1 VSVRRRERTRLTLR
15 PERDPDRVKRS
26 EQTRLQR
33 QQPQR
38 PAWPTFRRIIA
49 LHRAHAGTVALLVGI
64 IVSSAL
70 VGLGPAYLLQ
80 RIVDDALP
88 TATSG
93 GNGETLN
100 SLILLM
106 VALVGIGAVFGVLQ
120 GYLANVI
127 GQTIMFDLR
136 RGLYRHLTGMSL
148 RWFTANRTG
157 EVLSRVTNDVG
168 AVQNAV
174 SETLTGIVGN
184 LIIVT
189 TTFGLMLF
197 LDWRLALFSV
207 AFIPVFLF
215 PARRVGNVQRDL
227 LAQSQE
233 QLANLNTRMHETLSV
248 SGALLMKT
256 FGRQQMEYE
265 RFEETASE
273 IRRLN
278 IRRAMVGRGFM
289 VAMGLFTS
297 LAPAIVYWYGGHR
310 VIGGEASLGTVVAT
324 ASLLGRMFQP
334 VNQLMSINLTL
345 ISSLALFE
353 RIFDYLDL
361 DHEIADRPGAI
372 ALENVFEDVPLGYRK
387 DTPVLSGISFAIP
400 PGKFGAL
407 VGHSGAGKTTTAYL
421 LPRLYDVDDGR
432 ITIDGH
438 DIRDATL
445 ESLTACIA
453 MVNQEPYLFHDTIRA
468 NLRYGAPN
476 ATDAEIVDACRAANI
491 HDFVAGLPYGYDTI
505 VGERG
510 YRLSGGEKQRVSIA
524 RALLKDPAILVL
536 DEATSSV
543 DTHTERIIQ
552 DALAHL
558 TRGRTVLAIAHRLST
573 ILAADVIL
581 VLDHGRLAERGT
593 HAELM
598 ARGGLYASLY
608 NEQFAD
614 RAGAAAGG

>member
-1 VSVRRRERTRLTLR
+1 MLK
-15 PERDPDRVKRS
+15 PERDPDRPRRG
-26 EQTRLQR
+26 ERTRLERQR
-33 QQPQR
+33 PQR
-38 PAWPTFRRIIA
+38 PAWPTFRRVIG
-49 LHRAHAGTVALLVGI
+49 LHRVHAGVVALL
-64 IVSSAL
+64 IVVIVASAA

-88 TATSG
+88 TAAG
-93 GNGETLN
+93 GGSSSTLN
-100 SLILLM
+100 SLILVMVVL
-106 VALVGIGAVFGVLQ
+106 VALGAFFGVIQ
-120 GYLANVI
+120 SYLSNVI
-127 GQTIMFDLR
+127 GQTVMFDLR
-136 RGLYRHLTGMSL
+136 RDLYRHLTGMSL
-148 RWFTANRTG
+148 RWFTSNRTG
-157 EVLSRVTNDVG
+157 EVLSRVSNDVG
-168 AVQNAV
+168 SVQNAV
-174 SETLTGIVGN
+174 SEALTGIIGN
-184 LIIVT
+184 LIIVLS
-189 TTFGLMLF
+189 TFGLMLF

-207 AFIPVFLF
+207 AFIPLFLF
-215 PARRVGNVQRDL
+215 PARRVGNIQRDL
-227 LAQSQE
+227 LGESQE

-265 RFEETASE
+265 RFEDTARE

-310 VIGGEASLGTVVAT
+310 VLGGEASLGTVVAT

-361 DHEIADRPGAI
+361 EQEIADRPGAV
-372 ALENVFEDVPLGYRK
+372 ALTDVRGEVRFEDVTFGYRK
-387 DTPVLSGISFAIP
+387 DTPVLSDISFTIP

-421 LPRLYDVDDGR
+421 LPRLYDVDGGR
-432 ITIDGH
+432 IAIDGH
-438 DIRDATL
+438 DIRDVTL
-445 ESLTACIA
+445 ESLTASIA

-468 NLRYGAPN
+468 NLRYGAPG
-476 ATDAEIVDACRAANI
+476 ATDEEIVDACRAANI
-491 HDFVAGLPYGYDTI
+491 HDFIAGLAYGYDTI

-581 VLDHGRLAERGT
+581 VLENGRLVESGT
-593 HAELM
+593 HPELM

-614 RAGAAAGG
+614 RAGAAAG

>member
-1 VSVRRRERTRLTLR
+1 MR
-15 PERDPDRVKRS
+15 
-26 EQTRLQR
+26 
-33 QQPQR
+33 PQR
-38 PAWPTFRRIIA
+38 PAWPTFRRIIG
-49 LHRAHAGTVALLVGI
+49 LHRSHAGVVALL
-64 IVSSAL
+64 IVVIVAAAV

-88 TATSG
+88 TAAGGGSG
-93 GNGETLN
+93 SKLN
-100 SLILLM
+100 ALILVM
-106 VALVGIGAVFGVLQ
+106 VVLVAFGALVGVVQ
-120 GYLANVI
+120 SYLSNVI

-136 RGLYRHLTGMSL
+136 RDLYRHLTGMSL

-157 EVLSRVTNDVG
+157 EVLSRVSNDVG
-168 AVQNAV
+168 SVQNAV
-174 SETLTGIVGN
+174 SEALTGIIGN
-184 LIIVT
+184 LIIVG

-215 PARRVGNVQRDL
+215 PARRVGNIQREL
-227 LAQSQE
+227 LSESQE

-265 RFEETASE
+265 RFEDTARE

-334 VNQLMSINLTL
+334 VNQLMNINLTL

-361 DHEIADRPGAI
+361 EQEIADRPGAV
-372 ALENVFEDVPLGYRK
+372 ALTDVKGEVRFEDVTFGYRK
-387 DTPVLSGISFAIP
+387 DTPALAGISFTIP

-421 LPRLYDVDDGR
+421 LPRLYDVDGGR

-438 DIRDATL
+438 DIRDVTL
-445 ESLTACIA
+445 ESLTASIA

-476 ATDAEIVDACRAANI
+476 ATDAEIEDACRAANI
-491 HDFVAGLPYGYDTI
+491 HDFIAGLPYGYDTI

-552 DALAHL
+552 EALAHL

-581 VLDHGRLAERGT
+581 VLDHGRLVEQGT
-593 HAELM
+593 HAELL
-598 ARGGLYASLY
+598 ARGGVYAALYR
-608 NEQFAD
+608 EQVRD
-614 RAGAAAGG
+614 GAGAAAG

>member
-1 VSVRRRERTRLTLR
+1 MR
-15 PERDPDRVKRS
+15 
-26 EQTRLQR
+26 
-33 QQPQR
+33 PQR
-38 PAWPTFRRIIA
+38 PAWPTFRRIIG
-49 LHRAHAGTVALLVGI
+49 LHRSHAGVVALLVVV
-64 IVSSAL
+64 IVASAV

-88 TATSG
+88 TAAGGGSG
-93 GNGETLN
+93 STLN
-100 SLILLM
+100 ALILVM
-106 VALVGIGAVFGVLQ
+106 VVLVAFGAFLGVVQ
-120 GYLANVI
+120 SYLSNVI

-136 RGLYRHLTGMSL
+136 RALYRHLTGMSL

-157 EVLSRVTNDVG
+157 EVLSRVSNDVG
-168 AVQNAV
+168 SVQNAV
-174 SETLTGIVGN
+174 SEVLTGIIGN
-184 LIIVT
+184 LVVVG

-215 PARRVGNVQRDL
+215 PARRVGNIQREL
-227 LAQSQE
+227 LSESQE

-256 FGRQQMEYE
+256 FGREQMEYE
-265 RFEETASE
+265 RFEDTARE

-334 VNQLMSINLTL
+334 VNQIMNINLTL

-361 DHEIADRPGAI
+361 EQEIADRPGAV
-372 ALENVFEDVPLGYRK
+372 ALRDVRGEVRFEDVTFGYRK
-387 DTPVLSGISFAIP
+387 DTPALSGISFTIP

-438 DIRDATL
+438 DIRDVTL

-476 ATDAEIVDACRAANI
+476 ATDAEIEDACRAANI
-491 HDFVAGLPYGYDTI
+491 HDFIAGLPYGYDTV

-543 DTHTERIIQ
+543 DTHTERVIQ
-552 DALAHL
+552 EALAHL

-581 VLDHGRLAERGT
+581 VLDHGRLVEQGT
-593 HAELM
+593 HAELL
-598 ARGGLYASLY
+598 ARGGVYAALYR
-608 NEQFAD
+608 EQVRD

>member
-1 VSVRRRERTRLTLR
+1 MLK
-15 PERDPDRVKRS
+15 PERDPDRPRRA
-26 EQTRLQR
+26 ERTRLERQR
-33 QQPQR
+33 PQR
-38 PAWPTFRRIIA
+38 PAWPTFRRVIG
-49 LHRAHAGTVALLVGI
+49 LHRPHAGVVALLMVV
-64 IVSSAL
+64 IVASAL

-88 TATSG
+88 TAAGGGSG
-93 GNGETLN
+93 STLN
-100 SLILLM
+100 TLILVMVVL
-106 VALVGIGAVFGVLQ
+106 VALGAFFGVVQ
-120 GYLANVI
+120 SYLSNVI
-127 GQTIMFDLR
+127 GQTVMFDLR
-136 RGLYRHLTGMSL
+136 RDLYRHLTGMSL
-148 RWFTANRTG
+148 RWFTSNRTG
-157 EVLSRVTNDVG
+157 EVLSRVSNDVG
-168 AVQNAV
+168 SVQNAV
-174 SETLTGIVGN
+174 SEALTGIVGN
-184 LIIVT
+184 LIIVLS
-189 TTFGLMLF
+189 TFGLMLF

-207 AFIPVFLF
+207 AFIPLFLF
-215 PARRVGNVQRDL
+215 PARRVGNIQRDL
-227 LAQSQE
+227 LGESQE

-256 FGRQQMEYE
+256 FGRQQMEYD
-265 RFEETASE
+265 RFEETARE

-310 VIGGEASLGTVVAT
+310 VLGGEASLGTVVAT

-361 DHEIADRPGAI
+361 EQEIADRPAAV
-372 ALENVFEDVPLGYRK
+372 ALTDVRGEVRFEDVTFGYRK
-387 DTPVLSGISFAIP
+387 DTPVLSGISFTIP

-421 LPRLYDVDDGR
+421 LPRLYDVDGGR

-438 DIRDATL
+438 DIRDVTL
-445 ESLTACIA
+445 ESLTASIA

-468 NLRYGAPN
+468 NLRYGAPG
-476 ATDAEIVDACRAANI
+476 ATDEEIVDACRAANI
-491 HDFVAGLPYGYDTI
+491 HDFISGLAYGYDTI

-581 VLDHGRLAERGT
+581 VLENGHLVESGT
-593 HAELM
+593 HPELM

-614 RAGAAAGG
+614 RAGAAAAG

>member
-1 VSVRRRERTRLTLR
+1 MLKH
-15 PERDPDRVKRS
+15 ERDPDRPRRT
-26 EQTRLQR
+26 ERTRLERQR
-33 QQPQR
+33 PQR
-38 PAWPTFRRIIA
+38 PAWPTFRRVIG
-49 LHRAHAGTVALLVGI
+49 LHRPHAGVVALL
-64 IVSSAL
+64 IVAIVASAA

-88 TATSG
+88 TAAG
-93 GNGETLN
+93 GGSSSALN
-100 SLILLM
+100 TLILVMVVL
-106 VALVGIGAVFGVLQ
+106 VALGAFFGVIQ
-120 GYLANVI
+120 SYLSNVI
-127 GQTIMFDLR
+127 GQTVMFDLR
-136 RGLYRHLTGMSL
+136 RDLYRHLTGMSL
-148 RWFTANRTG
+148 RWFTSNRTG
-157 EVLSRVTNDVG
+157 EVLSRVSNDVG
-168 AVQNAV
+168 SVQNAV
-174 SETLTGIVGN
+174 SEALTGIVGN
-184 LIIVT
+184 LIIVLS
-189 TTFGLMLF
+189 TFGLMLF

-207 AFIPVFLF
+207 AFIPLFLF
-215 PARRVGNVQRDL
+215 PARRVGNIQRDL
-227 LAQSQE
+227 LGESQE

-265 RFEETASE
+265 RFEDTARE

-310 VIGGEASLGTVVAT
+310 VLGGEASLGTVVAT

-361 DHEIADRPGAI
+361 EQEIADRPGAV
-372 ALENVFEDVPLGYRK
+372 ALTDVRGEVQFEDVTFGYRK
-387 DTPVLSGISFAIP
+387 DTPVLTNISFTIP

-421 LPRLYDVDDGR
+421 LPRLYDVDGGR

-438 DIRDATL
+438 DIRDVTL
-445 ESLTACIA
+445 ESLTASIA

-468 NLRYGAPN
+468 NLRYGAPG
-476 ATDAEIVDACRAANI
+476 ATDEEIVDACRAANI
-491 HDFVAGLPYGYDTI
+491 HDFISGLAYGYDTI

-581 VLDHGRLAERGT
+581 VLENGHLVEWGT
-593 HAELM
+593 HPELM

-614 RAGAAAGG
+614 RAGAAAG